1 MVSIFLSDLRN
12 RLHDKGV
19 QVITIKPDFVNTPMT
34 EAFNKGPLWA
44 SPESIAKGTVKT
56 IDKRKDV
63 VYLPWFWRWI
73 MLVIRLIPE
82 PLFKRMKL

>member
-1 MVSIFLSDLRN
+1 NSRTI
-12 RLHDKGV
+12 GP
-19 QVITIKPDFVNTPMT
+19 QVITIKPGFVDTPMT
-34 EAFNKGPLWA
+34 AAFCKGPLWA
-44 SPESIAKGTVKT
+44 SQDSFAMGIVEA

-82 PLFKRMKL
+82 PLFKRLKL